1 MATKSKKSKK
11 KKPRTK
17 VTTQSKPQASST
29 TQATSTQQT
38 TSAQQTTKSEEDTS
52 FATMIYNEIASAI
65 GGNNKDQFLCLQI
78 PGTTILANDYK
89 YEYEK
94 GEPKP
99 PIVEANESRLANKM
113 FDPCRI
119 TGSDNG
125 LSLPYQYKSALDMLT
140 PKLNKNIADYK
151 NKLRQLLLS
160 DYPYDFGKGIEKGYT
175 LQEVYFRLYED
186 YIAELDAWSNLKKQK
201 KEEFKSTFS
210 FERKSAYL
218 EWYENEAEKH
228 LNIINEKKAKI
239 LSILS
244 PTDMKILEGVLDS
257 GTGAELQE
265 ARQALNGV
273 RKLTPN
279 GSYVYPVR
287 FNPPNWFEMLGTS
300 FTPTD
305 MAKSTEA
312 IASDIQTY
320 SIRRMQLYSYIE
332 DIAALISNSRITPLL
347 KRVDTVKKQ
356 MEKALTKVAS
366 VYGENARDYVV
377 KSPFADIQPFL
388 KRSVSMQ
395 LVQRLAQNARLQE
408 QSKMDD
414 AQLAVRINRDIRTN
428 INQRNRYVT
437 AIKKLEEGI
446 RLEIAEKNLENI
458 QSYLDP
464 ITKQIE
470 LFNEK
475 ITELQKQLSL
485 SSCIEA
491 NTKNAP
497 LSTSV
502 VPPGFTNIVIDSNME
517 SIEKQTE
524 YTISNSTYKQGA
536 NYLFNSTSTQ
546 TSNSSIFN
554 SELFKTCKI
563 HIGMNIAKVGIERE
577 WFNPGVFALTRDM
590 FKLGTAMI
598 SPASDNYDGVTE
610 QRLQDM
616 RKCIFPCYPVAI
628 IIARDITITF
638 EFTGKE
644 KKDIMT
650 EYRAIEK
657 QASSGRG
664 FLIFQNATENSF
676 SQQTN
681 TSTQIH
687 ENTVTVRI
695 DSTQLFGYFLEA
707 TQADQSI
714 PFESMSNEMRENEQV
729 SSISEF
735 VETYKSILKDKGQ
748 SSDKNET
755 PKKTEISENMTYEE
769 TNTENDEPMESS
781 SIADNSVL

>member
-273 RKLTPN
+273 RKLPPN

-312 IASDIQTY
+312 IASEIQTY

-536 NYLFNSTSTQ
+536 NYLFNSTSSQ

-695 DSTQLFGYFLEA
+695 DSTQLIGYFLEA

>member
-1 MATKSKKSKK
+1 MFFHHKRFAMATKSKKSKK

-347 KRVDTVKKQ
+347 KRVDTAYQ
-356 MEKALTKVAS
+356 
-366 VYGENARDYVV
+366 GG
-377 KSPFADIQPFL
+377 
-388 KRSVSMQ
+388 KR
-395 LVQRLAQNARLQE
+395 L
-408 QSKMDD
+408 
-414 AQLAVRINRDIRTN
+414 
-428 INQRNRYVT
+428 
-437 AIKKLEEGI
+437 
-446 RLEIAEKNLENI
+446 
-458 QSYLDP
+458 
-464 ITKQIE
+464 
-470 LFNEK
+470 
-475 ITELQKQLSL
+475 
-485 SSCIEA
+485 
-491 NTKNAP
+491 
-497 LSTSV
+497 
-502 VPPGFTNIVIDSNME
+502 
-517 SIEKQTE
+517 
-524 YTISNSTYKQGA
+524 
-536 NYLFNSTSTQ
+536 
-546 TSNSSIFN
+546 
-554 SELFKTCKI
+554 
-563 HIGMNIAKVGIERE
+563 
-577 WFNPGVFALTRDM
+577 W
-590 FKLGTAMI
+590 
-598 SPASDNYDGVTE
+598 
-610 QRLQDM
+610 
-616 RKCIFPCYPVAI
+616 RKC
-628 IIARDITITF
+628 
-638 EFTGKE
+638 
-644 KKDIMT
+644 
-650 EYRAIEK
+650 
-657 QASSGRG
+657 
-664 FLIFQNATENSF
+664 
-676 SQQTN
+676 
-681 TSTQIH
+681 
-687 ENTVTVRI
+687 
-695 DSTQLFGYFLEA
+695 
-707 TQADQSI
+707 
-714 PFESMSNEMRENEQV
+714 
-729 SSISEF
+729 
-735 VETYKSILKDKGQ
+735 
-748 SSDKNET
+748 
-755 PKKTEISENMTYEE
+755 
-769 TNTENDEPMESS
+769 
-781 SIADNSVL
+781 

>member
-502 VPPGFTNIVIDSNME
+502 VPSGFTNIVIDSNME

-524 YTISNSTYKQGA
+524 YTVSNSTYKQGA
-536 NYLFNSTSTQ
+536 NYLFNSTSSQ

-695 DSTQLFGYFLEA
+695 DSTQLIGYFLEA

>member
-1 MATKSKKSKK
+1 
-11 KKPRTK
+11 
-17 VTTQSKPQASST
+17 
-29 TQATSTQQT
+29 
-38 TSAQQTTKSEEDTS
+38 
-52 FATMIYNEIASAI
+52 
-65 GGNNKDQFLCLQI
+65 
-78 PGTTILANDYK
+78 
-89 YEYEK
+89 
-94 GEPKP
+94 
-99 PIVEANESRLANKM
+99 
-113 FDPCRI
+113 
-119 TGSDNG
+119 
-125 LSLPYQYKSALDMLT
+125 
-140 PKLNKNIADYK
+140 
-151 NKLRQLLLS
+151 
-160 DYPYDFGKGIEKGYT
+160 
-175 LQEVYFRLYED
+175 
-186 YIAELDAWSNLKKQK
+186 
-201 KEEFKSTFS
+201 
-210 FERKSAYL
+210 
-218 EWYENEAEKH
+218 
-228 LNIINEKKAKI
+228 
-239 LSILS
+239 
-244 PTDMKILEGVLDS
+244 MKILEGVLDS

-312 IASDIQTY
+312 IASDIQTF

-332 DIAALISNSRITPLL
+332 DIAALITNSKITPLL

-428 INQRNRYVT
+428 INQRNRYIT
-437 AIKKLEEGI
+437 AIKKLEEAI
-446 RLEIAEKNLENI
+446 RSEIKEQNLENI

-475 ITELQKQLSL
+475 ISELQKQLSL
-485 SSCIEA
+485 SSCIES
-491 NTKNAP
+491 NTKNVP
-497 LSTSV
+497 LPTSV
-502 VPPGFTNIVIDSNME
+502 VPQGFTNIVIDSDME

-524 YTISNSTYKQGA
+524 YTVSNSTYRQGA
-536 NYLFNSTSTQ
+536 NYLFNSVSTQ
-546 TSNSSIFN
+546 KSSTDIFS

-616 RKCIFPCYPVAI
+616 RKCIFPCYPVAM

-695 DSTQLFGYFLEA
+695 NSTQLIGYFLEA
-707 TQADQSI
+707 TKADQSI

-735 VETYKSILKDKGQ
+735 VETYKSILKEK
-748 SSDKNET
+748 SPSYEKNES
-755 PKKTEISENMTYEE
+755 PKKTDISENEPYEE
-769 TNTENDEPMESS
+769 SATDEEPMENTEIIEETPS
-781 SIADNSVL
+781 

>member
-1 MATKSKKSKK
+1 
-11 KKPRTK
+11 
-17 VTTQSKPQASST
+17 
-29 TQATSTQQT
+29 
-38 TSAQQTTKSEEDTS
+38 
-52 FATMIYNEIASAI
+52 
-65 GGNNKDQFLCLQI
+65 
-78 PGTTILANDYK
+78 
-89 YEYEK
+89 
-94 GEPKP
+94 
-99 PIVEANESRLANKM
+99 
-113 FDPCRI
+113 
-119 TGSDNG
+119 
-125 LSLPYQYKSALDMLT
+125 
-140 PKLNKNIADYK
+140 
-151 NKLRQLLLS
+151 
-160 DYPYDFGKGIEKGYT
+160 
-175 LQEVYFRLYED
+175 
-186 YIAELDAWSNLKKQK
+186 
-201 KEEFKSTFS
+201 
-210 FERKSAYL
+210 
-218 EWYENEAEKH
+218 
-228 LNIINEKKAKI
+228 
-239 LSILS
+239 
-244 PTDMKILEGVLDS
+244 
-257 GTGAELQE
+257 
-265 ARQALNGV
+265 
-273 RKLTPN
+273 
-279 GSYVYPVR
+279 
-287 FNPPNWFEMLGTS
+287 
-300 FTPTD
+300 
-305 MAKSTEA
+305 
-312 IASDIQTY
+312 
-320 SIRRMQLYSYIE
+320 
-332 DIAALISNSRITPLL
+332 
-347 KRVDTVKKQ
+347 

-428 INQRNRYVT
+428 INQRNRYIT
-437 AIKKLEEGI
+437 AIKKLEEAI
-446 RLEIAEKNLENI
+446 RSEIKEQNLENI

-470 LFNEK
+470 VFNEK
-475 ITELQKQLSL
+475 ISELQKQLSL
-485 SSCIEA
+485 SSCIES
-491 NTKNAP
+491 NTKNVP
-497 LSTSV
+497 LPTSV
-502 VPPGFTNIVIDSNME
+502 VPQGFTNIVIDSDME

-524 YTISNSTYKQGA
+524 YTVSNSTYRQGA
-536 NYLFNSTSTQ
+536 NYLFNSVSTQ
-546 TSNSSIFN
+546 KSSTDIFS

-616 RKCIFPCYPVAI
+616 RKCIFPCYPIAM

-695 DSTQLFGYFLEA
+695 DSTQLIGYFLEA
-707 TQADQSI
+707 TKADQSI

-735 VETYKSILKDKGQ
+735 VETYKSILKEK
-748 SSDKNET
+748 SPSYEKNES
-755 PKKTEISENMTYEE
+755 PKKTEISENEPYEE
-769 TNTENDEPMESS
+769 SATDDEPMENTEIVEETPS
-781 SIADNSVL
+781 

>member
-502 VPPGFTNIVIDSNME
+502 VPSGFTNIVIDSNME

-524 YTISNSTYKQGA
+524 YTVSNSTYKQGA
-536 NYLFNSTSTQ
+536 NYLFNSTSSQ

-598 SPASDNYDGVTE
+598 SPASDNYDSVTE

-695 DSTQLFGYFLEA
+695 DSTQLIGYFLEA

-781 SIADNSVL
+781 SIADDSVL